1 MAELASPAPSVS
13 ITLDELVAWASD
25 LHAST
30 SLCDRDPR
38 WLQLAALSDQHAW
51 DMCVSAIHTRCTHPT
66 CAGEDF
72 RLMGRVFDV
81 LKQRCKLGAALVT
94 QRILTEAAL
103 GPLFATLDGATV
115 QIILSEVAVTS
126 LVDYSSIAGVS
137 SAFLGHTD
145 EISDSGDRFWRPHA
159 LKRSRLLRA
168 LVEAASPPPN
178 SFRALFSR
186 PDPPPPGESK
196 WYLPNNDDELTMAVL
211 PETQKKLSDFVLAA
225 ELWWEG
231 KLVGASTGRL
241 GSTFAVENPTYCH
254 RIEVGNLFGGG
265 FTDVPW
271 CLAHGTDTLDEA
283 VPWEKL
289 FLRLILCDATSFATR
304 CIYEGTL
311 IVNYDGLSFRA
322 SPVLCFPAADD
333 EDGAADIE
341 VYSYLDQVDLL
352 DASIDTHDDTTA
364 PLQVCLTVQF
374 ECMDDDGT
382 PEDVPDDVRVLSALF
397 LNRAPCLWPGCDL

>member
-1 MAELASPAPSVS
+1 MTKHAAAAKSSAKSRQEGAHPRPRCLRS
-13 ITLDELVAWASD
+13 ITLDEIVAWASD

-38 WLQLAALSDQHAW
+38 WLRLAALSDQHAQ
-51 DMCVSAIHTRCTHPT
+51 DMCVSAKDNVFEKFRQL
-66 CAGEDF
+66 EDV
-72 RLMGRVFDV
+72 RLAAQAYAV
-81 LKQRCKLGAALVT
+81 LRQRCQLGAALVT

-115 QIILSEVAVTS
+115 QIILFEVAVTS

-241 GSTFAVENPTYCH
+241 GSTFAVEDLSYCH

-265 FTDVPW
+265 FTDVPS
-271 CLAHGTDTLDEA
+271 CFAHGTDTLDEA

-352 DASIDTHDDTTA
+352 DAAIDTHDDTTA
-364 PLQVCLTVQF
+364 PRR
-374 ECMDDDGT
+374 GAS
-382 PEDVPDDVRVLSALF
+382 RSN
-397 LNRAPCLWPGCDL
+397 LNA